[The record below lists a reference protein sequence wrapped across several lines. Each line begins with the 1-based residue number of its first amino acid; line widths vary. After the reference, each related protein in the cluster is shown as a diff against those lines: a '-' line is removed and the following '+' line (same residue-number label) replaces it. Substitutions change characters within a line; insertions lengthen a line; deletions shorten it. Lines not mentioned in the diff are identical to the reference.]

1 MKKRHRQNRYYSKP
15 HVSKAEWQQKKI
27 AEAHA
32 RRAND
37 PVKQGKID
45 AQARE
50 LLCERVGQFGTEW
63 HVGCA
68 IRLPADIQEAIAR
81 DGTDVLLLML
91 DRG

>member
-15 HVSKAEWQQKKI
+15 RPTNAEWQQKKI

-32 RRAND
+32 KRAGD
-37 PVKQGKID
+37 PVKQAKID

-50 LLCERVGQFGTEW
+50 LLAERVAIIGADW

-68 IRLPADIQEAIAR
+68 VRIPADIQDAIAKEGP
-81 DGTDVLLLML
+81 DILLLML